1 MAKSNTHFIKTPF
14 AESGDLTEVPQQLQ
28 SDGSVSYEGGFPEDY
43 SIEPGVGSDG
53 KRIDRGNFNS
63 IQNTVEAA
71 VKSQQETSVAT
82 WISPDDNNGV
92 AMIYV
97 KGTPVKHNGTVFYA
111 LADNA
116 MEPSEGAEWSIYP
129 AQPDATSSVKGI
141 STISD
146 SVSSSSSTQGASS
159 KAVKTV
165 NDVAVAAY
173 DVAVSA
179 KNIADGSVQKTNNLS
194 DVSSAK
200 LSRENLGIYS
210 GSVSSSGNFSA
221 SYPTGF
227 SVSRQAEGEYII
239 THNLGSAEYS
249 ITFGPEDSTLC
260 GYVSKQANTV
270 RIKTR
275 LDYNQAVSDSPFQ
288 FTITKNY

>member
-14 AESGDLTEVPQQLQ
+14 AESGDLTEVPQQIQ

-97 KGTPVKHNGTVFYA
+97 KGTPVKHKGTVFYA
-111 LADNA
+111 LADNGA
-116 MEPSEGAEWSIYP
+116 EPIEGAQWSIYP

-146 SVSSSSSTQGASS
+146 SVSSSSSKQGASS
-159 KAVKTV
+159 KAVKRV
-165 NDVAVAAY
+165 N

-179 KNIADGSVQKTNNLS
+179 KDIAEGSVQKSNNLS
-194 DVSSAK
+194 DVNSNA
-200 LSRENLGIYS
+200 SRENLGIFNGSVTAGGVWNIPSSAPSGFTVAKVSAGTYTITYNSGNEADYSVTFGADEGFSCGLSFKRS
-210 GSVSSSGNFSA
+210 GSFQVKTVRVRNGA
-221 SYPTGF
+221 T
-227 SVSRQAEGEYII
+227 
-239 THNLGSAEYS
+239 
-249 ITFGPEDSTLC
+249 EDSLFNFTLI
-260 GYVSKQANTV
+260 N
-270 RIKTR
+270 
-275 LDYNQAVSDSPFQ
+275 NQ
-288 FTITKNY
+288 